1 MWESSSKLKFFPI
14 TFSLTKHVTN
24 EEYLTQQLGEY
35 IGAITRLSILALR
48 QSSDITDKEFS
59 ETTRKL
65 RSFRHQPEAVKQ
77 AAKLFRLKE
86 WGIL

>member
-1 MWESSSKLKFFPI
+1 M
-14 TFSLTKHVTN
+14 TN

-35 IGAITRLSILALR
+35 IGAFTRLSILALR
-48 QSSDITDKEFS
+48 QSSDITDKEFY

-65 RSFRHQPEAVKQ
+65 TSFRHQPEAVKQ